1 MTQSLNIQK
10 LSSFSDGTQG
20 GNPAGVVIADSLPS
34 TEQMQQIAA
43 EVGFSET
50 AFAEPAD
57 SGYRVRYFSPQSEV
71 PFCGHATIALGA
83 ALAQSFGN
91 RTYPLHLNN
100 ATISVDGR
108 ITDQGMSATLQ
119 SPPTHSHAAS
129 EEMLDSALALFGLQP
144 TDLDSRIPSAFAHA
158 GANHLVLFLKSRE
171 RLAQMHYDLVKG
183 KRWMDQHEL
192 VTVLLGYIESDQ
204 LFHTR
209 NAFASGGVLE
219 DPATGAATAAL
230 AGYLRDINWP
240 HGGDINIVQG
250 EDMGSKS
257 LINAQF
263 SDTAGESI
271 AVSGS
276 VRSLE
281 G

>member
-1 MTQSLNIQK
+1 
-10 LSSFSDGTQG
+10 
-20 GNPAGVVIADSLPS
+20 
-34 TEQMQQIAA
+34 
-43 EVGFSET
+43 
-50 AFAEPAD
+50 
-57 SGYRVRYFSPQSEV
+57 
-71 PFCGHATIALGA
+71 
-83 ALAQSFGN
+83 
-91 RTYPLHLNN
+91 
-100 ATISVDGR
+100 
-108 ITDQGMSATLQ
+108 
-119 SPPTHSHAAS
+119 
-129 EEMLDSALALFGLQP
+129 MLESALALFGLQT
-144 TDLDSRIPSAFAHA
+144 TDLDSRIPPAFAHA

-240 HGGDINIVQG
+240 HGGEINIVQG

-263 SDTAGESI
+263 SDTVGESI